1 MVADGC
7 CRLMLL
13 LMLLVVFV
21 LVLVVVVMMVAVMVV
36 VAVVGLPDVG
46 CGPPGI
52 PDSQWK
58 GGEGAELS

>member
-1 MVADGC
+1 
-7 CRLMLL
+7 MLL
-13 LMLLVVFV
+13 LMLLVVVV

-58 GGEGAELS
+58 GWEGAELS

>member
-7 CRLMLL
+7 CKLMLL
-13 LMLLVVFV
+13 LML
-21 LVLVVVVMMVAVMVV
+21 VVVAMMVAVMVV

>member
-7 CRLMLL
+7 CRLLL
-13 LMLLVVFV
+13 LLLVVVVV
-21 LVLVVVVMMVAVMVV
+21 LVLVVVVMMVMVV
-36 VAVVGLPDVG
+36 VTVVGLPDVG

>member
-7 CRLMLL
+7 CRLLLL
-13 LMLLVVFV
+13 LMLLVVV

-36 VAVVGLPDVG
+36 VTVVGLPDVG